1 MVIMA
6 TRRKSTVAQSERR
19 ITLVKLPLM
28 VLAGTTP
35 AGVMFSGKNGLI
47 DNPLSSF
54 SVISFFFVDIF
65 SLETNAVSLCKGNE
79 CHMTSASSSHLEA
92 KARVSS
98 TSDATWTVSKL
109 NLTTTTLPR
118 LLSLLLIHVLALS
131 SSNSAAFSPLTI
143 FASEP
148 SSDAFA
154 RRMSLAEE
162 GG

>member
-1 MVIMA
+1 MVMMA
-6 TRRKSTVAQSERR
+6 TKRKSKVAQSERR

-35 AGVMFSGKNGLI
+35 ADVMFSGKNGLI
-47 DNPLSSF
+47 DNPLSSL
-54 SVISFFFVDIF
+54 SIISFFFINIF
-65 SLETNAVSLCKGNE
+65 SLETTAVSLGKGSE

-98 TSDATWTVSKL
+98 TSEAAWTVSKL

-118 LLSLLLIHVLALS
+118 LLSLMVIHVLASS

-143 FASEP
+143 FTSEP

-154 RRMSLAEE
+154 RRISLAED